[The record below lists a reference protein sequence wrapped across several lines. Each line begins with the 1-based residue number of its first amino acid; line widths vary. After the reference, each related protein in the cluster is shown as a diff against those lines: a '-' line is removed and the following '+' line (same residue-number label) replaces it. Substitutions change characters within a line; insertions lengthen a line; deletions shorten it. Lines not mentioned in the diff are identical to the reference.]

1 WREAFRTLGYKPGDF
16 RPSIE
21 ALLRRVLRGHT
32 AGILSAA
39 FSPDG
44 DQILTAG
51 EDATARVW
59 DAATGECVAVLEGHT
74 GWVFSAVFHPDGARV
89 LTAGED
95 KTARVWDAIRGDLLA
110 VFAGH
115 EDWVRAAVFSPE
127 GRRVLT
133 ASGDGTARLWPADP
147 LARALELAPR
157 ALTQEERAKLAR
169 VLAPPARP

>member
-1 WREAFRTLGYKPGDF
+1 
-16 RPSIE
+16 
-21 ALLRRVLRGHT
+21 
-32 AGILSAA
+32 
-39 FSPDG
+39 
-44 DQILTAG
+44 
-51 EDATARVW
+51 
-59 DAATGECVAVLEGHT
+59 
-74 GWVFSAVFHPDGARV
+74 VFSAVFHPDGARV